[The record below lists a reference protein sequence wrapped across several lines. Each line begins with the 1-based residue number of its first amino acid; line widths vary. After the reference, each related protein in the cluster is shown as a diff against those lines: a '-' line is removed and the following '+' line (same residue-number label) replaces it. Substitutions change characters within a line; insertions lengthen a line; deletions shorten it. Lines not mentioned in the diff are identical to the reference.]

1 MTSARGPLGVIE
13 ASGACPHYVRFTPK
27 ADIVQHDRDVRFVP
41 KADIEIINYRNGL
54 LDACHLLR
62 FVEDYSNGVTH
73 SGTKATHAVPEVDAI
88 RALRPFYG
96 PIMHGE
102 RNRIT
107 LP

>member
-54 LDACHLLR
+54 LGRVPPTSLRGRLFQRCDAFR
-62 FVEDYSNGVTH
+62 YEGDSR
-73 SGTKATHAVPEVDAI
+73 
-88 RALRPFYG
+88 RAG
-96 PIMHGE
+96 G
-102 RNRIT
+102 
-107 LP
+107 